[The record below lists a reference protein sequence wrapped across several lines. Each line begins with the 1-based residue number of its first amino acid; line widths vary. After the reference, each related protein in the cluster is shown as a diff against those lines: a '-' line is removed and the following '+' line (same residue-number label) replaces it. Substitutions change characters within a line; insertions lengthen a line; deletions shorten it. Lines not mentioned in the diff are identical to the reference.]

1 VSYVVTAAGVGDAAA
16 GFEDRLPATL
26 TQDGRRLEFET
37 RPVPSS
43 CAAMTVWA
51 SMNGGAQYH
60 FTGFTL
66 PVVTTPKIKAVVLF
80 FETLNVSWD
89 GMHNR

>member
-1 VSYVVTAAGVGDAAA
+1 VSFVVNAAGVGDAAE
-16 GFEDRLPATL
+16 GFEDRLSAAL
-26 TQDGRRLEFET
+26 TGDGRRLVFET
-37 RPVPSS
+37 RPVPAA
-43 CAAMTVWA
+43 CAAMTLWA

-60 FTGFTL
+60 YTGFTL
-66 PVVTTPKIKAVVLF
+66 PVVTTPQIKAVVLF